1 MSSKPHASPLLSS
14 LSPRPPLSP
23 PRPARASRLT
33 SPCLSLSPP
42 RAAFFESKRLE
53 NEKELMKEVPNWQAG
68 ASVYKSR
75 PYMAPM
81 IVFGVNDR

>member
-1 MSSKPHASPLLSS
+1 
-14 LSPRPPLSP
+14 
-23 PRPARASRLT
+23 
-33 SPCLSLSPP
+33 
-42 RAAFFESKRLE
+42 
-53 NEKELMKEVPNWQAG
+53 MKEVPNWQAG

>member
-23 PRPARASRLT
+23 PRGLREREAHL
-33 SPCLSLSPP
+33 CLPVSN